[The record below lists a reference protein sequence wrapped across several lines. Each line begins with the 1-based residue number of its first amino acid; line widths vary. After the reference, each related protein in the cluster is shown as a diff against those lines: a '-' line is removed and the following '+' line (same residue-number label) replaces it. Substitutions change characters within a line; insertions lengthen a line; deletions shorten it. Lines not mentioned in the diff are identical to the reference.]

1 MSAYDAIAR
10 LYDPWSSSVVED
22 VAFYV
27 EEAVRSGGPVVEL
40 GVGTGR
46 IAIPTA
52 AAGIAVIG
60 LDASAEMLAVARE
73 QAELGG
79 VTGLIDFRQG
89 DLRDPR
95 LDGAFPLVTDPVP
108 LAAAHGDGSRPA
120 RSVGGGARAPRAG
133 RAVHLRRLHAE
144 RRGCRRDGRPVARAG
159 AGDLGA
165 GRLGSRRLER

>member
-60 LDASAEMLAVARE
+60 IDASAEMLTVARE

-79 VTGLIDFRQG
+79 VT
-89 DLRDPR
+89 
-95 LDGAFPLVTDPVP
+95 A
-108 LAAAHGDGSRPA
+108 
-120 RSVGGGARAPRAG
+120 
-133 RAVHLRRLHAE
+133 
-144 RRGCRRDGRPVARAG
+144 
-159 AGDLGA
+159 
-165 GRLGSRRLER
+165 